1 DRALGMGDLEFV
13 EEVSRQ
19 LPIRVLARILGV
31 PDEDTDQLIGGG
43 DRMIGNMGPEFT
55 DAVVGRDDTSA
66 FRLLPFRSPAAAEL
80 TDYGHAIAELR
91 RDDPREDLVTKLVH
105 AEVDGQRLTVP
116 EFDNFFSLLVVA
128 GNETTRHT
136 ITHGMLALLEHPEQ
150 MRRLMDD
157 PSLMAVAVEEM
168 LRWGSV
174 TMNFRR
180 TATRDVDVG
189 GEAIRR
195 GDKVMV

>member
-80 TDYGHAIAELR
+80 TAYGHAIAELR

-136 ITHGMLALLEHPEQ
+136 ITHGMVALMNHPGQ
-150 MRRLMDD
+150 WRRLMKDH
-157 PSLMAVAVEEM
+157 SLMPLATDEI
-168 LRWGSV
+168 LRYASV

-180 TATRDVDVG
+180 TATRDVELHG
-189 GEAIRR
+189 QE
-195 GDKVMV
+195 